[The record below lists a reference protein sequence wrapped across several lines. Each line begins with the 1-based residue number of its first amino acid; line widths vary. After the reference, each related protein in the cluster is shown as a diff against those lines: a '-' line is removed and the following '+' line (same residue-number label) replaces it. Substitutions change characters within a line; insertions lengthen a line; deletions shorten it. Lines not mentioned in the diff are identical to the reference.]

1 MKYDCEVIRDLMPLC
16 NDGTCS
22 EQSRRM
28 VGEHVLECPAC
39 MQMYQEMRTEVPG
52 EPPVQS
58 PDAAPFGKA
67 VKQLRRKRG
76 KRRALAVLG
85 GVIVGLVLMLGGL
98 YVLRCMT
105 TVYNHVSANGEYEFE
120 LYRRAN
126 GQIIYTMSNL
136 SGRKQKPHYSYD
148 QTTGVMTMYALH
160 PFLALSTSTNKTDFI
175 SSDLHWDDEHGLM
188 LRSYHAYGYSDRPVL
203 EVRQGGVYESSPEQL
218 QSILYVQ
225 GQDIPL
231 VSPDKDAAYD
241 VVLQPSDP
249 SWSGEDADLL
259 PFITPSPTALP
270 LATVPPTLEPRQSTT
285 VPIGSTPTLQP
296 TAQGDGL
303 PSADAGIIWLP
314 QPTAQGDGHQA
325 TVTNP
330 AVDSRLTQTL
340 QTIVAVRETTAA
352 DLAVSTS
359 TPLPTA
365 LP

>member
-1 MKYDCEVIRDLMPLC
+1 MKYDCEFIRDLMPLC

-22 EQSRRM
+22 ELSRRM

-52 EPPVQS
+52 EPPVQ
-58 PDAAPFGKA
+58 PDAVPFGKT

-76 KRRALAVLG
+76 KRRALAVLA

-105 TVYNHVSANGEYEFE
+105 SVYNHVSANGEYEFE

-136 SGRKQKPHYSYD
+136 SGRKQKPFYAYD
-148 QTTGVMTMYALH
+148 QTTGVLSMYALH
-160 PFLALSTSTNKTDFI
+160 PFLALPTSTNKTDFI
-175 SSDLHWDDEHGLM
+175 SSDLHWDEELGLM
-188 LRSYHAYGYSDRPVL
+188 IRSYHAYGYSDRPVL

-241 VVLQPSDP
+241 VLQPPDP
-249 SWSGEDADLL
+249 QRNGQDADLL
-259 PFITPSPTALP
+259 PFITPAPTALP
-270 LATVPPTLEPRQSTT
+270 LATVPPTLEPRQSIA
-285 VPIGSTPTLQP
+285 VPIGSTPTPLP
-296 TAQGDGL
+296 TDQRD
-303 PSADAGIIWLP
+303 D
-314 QPTAQGDGHQA
+314 HQA
-325 TVTNP
+325 TITNP
-330 AVDSRLTQTL
+330 AVDSLLTQTL
-340 QTIVAVRETTAA
+340 QTIVAVRETTPS
-352 DLAVSTS
+352 DMPFITP
-359 TPLPTA
+359 TPLPT
-365 LP
+365 P

>member
-58 PDAAPFGKA
+58 PDAAPFGKT

-76 KRRALAVLG
+76 KRRALAVLA

-148 QTTGVMTMYALH
+148 QSTGVLTMYALH

-175 SSDLHWDDEHGLM
+175 SSDLHWDNELGLM

-259 PFITPSPTALP
+259 PFITPSPTTLP

-285 VPIGSTPTLQP
+285 VPIGSTPT
-296 TAQGDGL
+296 
-303 PSADAGIIWLP
+303 P

-340 QTIVAVRETTAA
+340 QTIVAVRETTAS
-352 DLAVSTS
+352 DLAVSTA

>member
-76 KRRALAVLG
+76 KRRALAVLA

-148 QTTGVMTMYALH
+148 QTTGVLTMYALH

-175 SSDLHWDDEHGLM
+175 SSDLHWDEELGLM
-188 LRSYHAYGYSDRPVL
+188 IRSYESYGYSDFPVL

>member
-52 EPPVQS
+52 EPPVR
-58 PDAAPFGKA
+58 PDVAPFGKT

-76 KRRALAVLG
+76 KRRALTVLA
-85 GVIVGLVLMLGGL
+85 GVIVGLLLMLGGL

-148 QTTGVMTMYALH
+148 QTTGVLTMYALH

-175 SSDLHWDDEHGLM
+175 SSDLHWNDEHGLM

-285 VPIGSTPTLQP
+285 VPIGSTPTPQP

-340 QTIVAVRETTAA
+340 QTIVAVRETTAS
-352 DLAVSTS
+352 DLAVSTA
-359 TPLPTA
+359 TPLSTA